1 MAGLPKFAAAL
12 LALAATVRAGAA
24 ERIEVPRADGA
35 DTPLMV
41 YEPAAS
47 RACPPLLLVSHGAGG
62 SEQGLR
68 YMGEALSA
76 DGWRV
81 VVMGHRES
89 GLPVLKQD
97 LRRDGFKGGLTALVT
112 DAPAYRAR
120 FQDIDAAVAWSERR
134 CRAPFKALLGHSMG
148 AITVML
154 EAGARNKLGLASPK
168 GRFDAYVAL
177 SPEGP
182 GPVFPEGAWTPIRA
196 PVLLVTGTRDQ
207 GLGGGYRWRT
217 QAFDGLGSGCRW
229 LAVVDGANH
238 MQFGGGQSDAGVQRD
253 TARLTA
259 TFLDALRAGHCAE
272 PPALPG
278 VELRT
283 K

>member
-1 MAGLPKFAAAL
+1 MPKSLTIAAV
-12 LALAATVRAGAA
+12 LALAAAHVWAA
-24 ERIEVPRADGA
+24 ERTDAPRADGA
-35 DTPLMV
+35 STPLMV
-41 YEPAAS
+41 YEPAATQ
-47 RACPPLLLVSHGAGG
+47 ACPPLLLVSHGAGG

-68 YMGEALSA
+68 YVGEALSA

-97 LRRDGFKGGLTALVT
+97 MREDGFKGGLTALVT

-120 FQDIDAAVAWSERR
+120 FQDVDAALAWSEQR

-154 EAGARNKLGLASPK
+154 EAGARNKLGLAPK
-168 GRFDAYVAL
+168 GGFDAYVAL

-182 GPVFPEGAWTPIRA
+182 GPVFPSGAWAPIRA
-196 PVLLVTGTRDQ
+196 PMLLVTGTRDQ
-207 GLGGGYRWRT
+207 GLGGDYRWRM
-217 QAFDGLGSGCRW
+217 QAFDGLGPGCRW

-238 MQFGGGQSDAGVQRD
+238 MNFGGGQFAATVQRD
-253 TARLTA
+253 TTKLATA
-259 TFLDALRAGHCAE
+259 FLDALRAGRCGQA
-272 PPALPG
+272 PSLPG
-278 VELRT
+278 VTLRT